1 MNVNALNILYTVI
14 SILWS
19 LTEIFESN
27 KWEELITAHPDLYAP
42 ICLLIIRC
50 IIKYDKT
57 DEI

>member
-27 KWEELITAHPDLYAP
+27 KWEELITAHPDLYAHCAYMFVNHP
-42 ICLLIIRC
+42 MHN
-50 IIKYDKT
+50 KV
-57 DEI
+57 